1 MNDKICKGRK
11 CFIVSMLFM
20 LTFFFSIGFMEQ
32 SSKADTVNY
41 SEGDFSYQLTQE
53 TKTATLQKYTGI
65 SQSVTIP
72 SRIDWDGASYNVTVI
87 GQNAFRDN
95 TTITSINIPKGVLEI
110 DNYAFYGCSV
120 LSSVKLPTNCQLGKY
135 IFYECDSLNEISI
148 PEGTTSIYDTYPL
161 DDDKEVDQKNDG
173 ACLAGDAIEK
183 ITFESG
189 VTKVPSHL
197 CEGLTQL
204 KIIEWG
210 NVASLGYHAFNRCE
224 SLTTI
229 ELPEKITT
237 LPRLAFGGCK
247 ALTSVTIKGKL
258 TYLGEMAFNNCSKMS
273 KFTLKYPEELKT
285 VYKDVFANCSELTEL
300 PIGKDKTPNL
310 TYIGSRAFRECTI
323 DTVTLPEGLTF
334 IGCSAFAGCKNLKS
348 INIPKSVQHIASNA
362 FMDCEKLD
370 HVVFPEDGKF
380 TVSAADYDGTNRY
393 ENDEDKYSG
402 GLFWGCK
409 SLRSF
414 TIPDS
419 WTAVPGTMFKDCSAL
434 TSVHIPDNVTFIGN
448 SAFGETTNLT
458 SISLPSKLICID
470 GQAFKGCAIRS
481 ISLPNGLTQ
490 IGYQAFQGSELEQVV
505 IPDSVKILG
514 ITNLATEG
522 AFEDCEKM
530 TSVVLGAGLQKL
542 GGSEFQN
549 CTSLV
554 SVDLSKAV
562 NIEEIPPYTFS
573 GCSALEQIVIPSQ
586 IKKIGYGAF
595 SNCTSL
601 KADKVTMSENLQSM
615 AGSVFSG
622 CTSFTELPDLKSMT
636 SIPEYTFSY
645 CTGLVK
651 VEVPDQIQTIGGQA
665 FYNCTNLVAIG
676 LGTGFDGTKL
686 ETWDTYIFYEMHNP
700 STIYTSTK
708 EQADW
713 LTANK
718 TDRYLY
724 SDYTDVK
731 VGKVPENLVIPTPKP
746 KPTPTPL
753 VTPLPTPVPKTTPT
767 PIPTPTQKTS
777 GTPVKTPASNAKPTT
792 APANTNKN
800 PKQAVLKAPVIK
812 KVKAGKKKVSVSWKK
827 SAQSITGYQIQ
838 YSTSA
843 SFKKGKKTITI
854 SGKKKQ
860 SRTIKKLKTKKKYYI
875 RIRTYQVINGKKTVS
890 KWSKTKKFKTK

>member
-1 MNDKICKGRK
+1 M
-11 CFIVSMLFM
+11 
-20 LTFFFSIGFMEQ
+20 
-32 SSKADTVNY
+32 
-41 SEGDFSYQLTQE
+41 
-53 TKTATLQKYTGI
+53 
-65 SQSVTIP
+65 
-72 SRIDWDGASYNVTVI
+72 
-87 GQNAFRDN
+87 
-95 TTITSINIPKGVLEI
+95 
-110 DNYAFYGCSV
+110 
-120 LSSVKLPTNCQLGKY
+120 
-135 IFYECDSLNEISI
+135 
-148 PEGTTSIYDTYPL
+148 
-161 DDDKEVDQKNDG
+161 
-173 ACLAGDAIEK
+173 
-183 ITFESG
+183 
-189 VTKVPSHL
+189 
-197 CEGLTQL
+197 
-204 KIIEWG
+204 
-210 NVASLGYHAFNRCE
+210 
-224 SLTTI
+224 
-229 ELPEKITT
+229 
-237 LPRLAFGGCK
+237 
-247 ALTSVTIKGKL
+247 
-258 TYLGEMAFNNCSKMS
+258 
-273 KFTLKYPEELKT
+273 
-285 VYKDVFANCSELTEL
+285 
-300 PIGKDKTPNL
+300 
-310 TYIGSRAFRECTI
+310 
-323 DTVTLPEGLTF
+323 
-334 IGCSAFAGCKNLKS
+334 
-348 INIPKSVQHIASNA
+348 
-362 FMDCEKLD
+362 
-370 HVVFPEDGKF
+370 
-380 TVSAADYDGTNRY
+380 
-393 ENDEDKYSG
+393 
-402 GLFWGCK
+402 
-409 SLRSF
+409 
-414 TIPDS
+414 
-419 WTAVPGTMFKDCSAL
+419 
-434 TSVHIPDNVTFIGN
+434 
-448 SAFGETTNLT
+448 
-458 SISLPSKLICID
+458 
-470 GQAFKGCAIRS
+470 
-481 ISLPNGLTQ
+481 TQ

-522 AFEDCEKM
+522 AFEDCEKL

-586 IKKIGYGAF
+586 IKKIGYEAF

-651 VEVPDQIQTIGGQA
+651 VEVPDRIQTIGGQA

-700 STIYTSTK
+700 STIYTATK

-746 KPTPTPL
+746 TPTPL
-753 VTPLPTPVPKTTPT
+753 VTPPPTPVPKTTPT

>member
-1 MNDKICKGRK
+1 MNDKIYKGRK

-173 ACLAGDAIEK
+173 ACLAGGSIEK

-204 KIIEWG
+204 KTIEWG

-229 ELPEKITT
+229 ELPE
-237 LPRLAFGGCK
+237 
-247 ALTSVTIKGKL
+247 
-258 TYLGEMAFNNCSKMS
+258 
-273 KFTLKYPEELKT
+273 
-285 VYKDVFANCSELTEL
+285 
-300 PIGKDKTPNL
+300 
-310 TYIGSRAFRECTI
+310 
-323 DTVTLPEGLTF
+323 
-334 IGCSAFAGCKNLKS
+334 
-348 INIPKSVQHIASNA
+348 
-362 FMDCEKLD
+362 
-370 HVVFPEDGKF
+370 
-380 TVSAADYDGTNRY
+380 
-393 ENDEDKYSG
+393 
-402 GLFWGCK
+402 
-409 SLRSF
+409 
-414 TIPDS
+414 
-419 WTAVPGTMFKDCSAL
+419 
-434 TSVHIPDNVTFIGN
+434 
-448 SAFGETTNLT
+448 
-458 SISLPSKLICID
+458 KLICID

-522 AFEDCEKM
+522 AFEDCEKL

-651 VEVPDQIQTIGGQA
+651 VEVPDRIQTIGGQA

-700 STIYTSTK
+700 STIYTATK

-746 KPTPTPL
+746 TPTPL
-753 VTPLPTPVPKTTPT
+753 VTPPPTPVPKTTPT

>member
-1 MNDKICKGRK
+1 MKLRKEMVKVNDKIYKGRK

-173 ACLAGDAIEK
+173 ACLAGGSIEK

-204 KIIEWG
+204 KTIEWG

-229 ELPEKITT
+229 ELPE
-237 LPRLAFGGCK
+237 
-247 ALTSVTIKGKL
+247 
-258 TYLGEMAFNNCSKMS
+258 
-273 KFTLKYPEELKT
+273 
-285 VYKDVFANCSELTEL
+285 
-300 PIGKDKTPNL
+300 
-310 TYIGSRAFRECTI
+310 
-323 DTVTLPEGLTF
+323 
-334 IGCSAFAGCKNLKS
+334 
-348 INIPKSVQHIASNA
+348 
-362 FMDCEKLD
+362 
-370 HVVFPEDGKF
+370 
-380 TVSAADYDGTNRY
+380 
-393 ENDEDKYSG
+393 
-402 GLFWGCK
+402 
-409 SLRSF
+409 
-414 TIPDS
+414 
-419 WTAVPGTMFKDCSAL
+419 
-434 TSVHIPDNVTFIGN
+434 
-448 SAFGETTNLT
+448 
-458 SISLPSKLICID
+458 KLICID

-522 AFEDCEKM
+522 AFEDCEKL

-651 VEVPDQIQTIGGQA
+651 VEVPDRIQTIGGQA

-700 STIYTSTK
+700 STIYTATK

-746 KPTPTPL
+746 TPTPL
-753 VTPLPTPVPKTTPT
+753 VTPPPTPVPKTTPT

>member
-1 MNDKICKGRK
+1 MNDKVCKGRK

-173 ACLAGDAIEK
+173 ACLAGGSIEK

-204 KIIEWG
+204 KTIEWG

-229 ELPEKITT
+229 ELPE
-237 LPRLAFGGCK
+237 
-247 ALTSVTIKGKL
+247 
-258 TYLGEMAFNNCSKMS
+258 
-273 KFTLKYPEELKT
+273 
-285 VYKDVFANCSELTEL
+285 
-300 PIGKDKTPNL
+300 
-310 TYIGSRAFRECTI
+310 
-323 DTVTLPEGLTF
+323 
-334 IGCSAFAGCKNLKS
+334 
-348 INIPKSVQHIASNA
+348 
-362 FMDCEKLD
+362 
-370 HVVFPEDGKF
+370 
-380 TVSAADYDGTNRY
+380 
-393 ENDEDKYSG
+393 
-402 GLFWGCK
+402 
-409 SLRSF
+409 
-414 TIPDS
+414 
-419 WTAVPGTMFKDCSAL
+419 
-434 TSVHIPDNVTFIGN
+434 
-448 SAFGETTNLT
+448 
-458 SISLPSKLICID
+458 KLICID

-522 AFEDCEKM
+522 AFEDCEKL

-651 VEVPDQIQTIGGQA
+651 VEVPDRIQTIGGQA

-700 STIYTSTK
+700 STIYTATK

-746 KPTPTPL
+746 TPTPL
-753 VTPLPTPVPKTTPT
+753 VTPPPTPVPKTTPT

-777 GTPVKTPASNAKPTT
+777 GTPVKTSASNAKPTT

>member
-110 DNYAFYGCSV
+110 DNYAFYGCSA

-173 ACLAGDAIEK
+173 ACLAGGSIEK

-204 KIIEWG
+204 KTIEWG

-229 ELPEKITT
+229 ELPE
-237 LPRLAFGGCK
+237 
-247 ALTSVTIKGKL
+247 
-258 TYLGEMAFNNCSKMS
+258 
-273 KFTLKYPEELKT
+273 
-285 VYKDVFANCSELTEL
+285 
-300 PIGKDKTPNL
+300 
-310 TYIGSRAFRECTI
+310 
-323 DTVTLPEGLTF
+323 
-334 IGCSAFAGCKNLKS
+334 
-348 INIPKSVQHIASNA
+348 
-362 FMDCEKLD
+362 
-370 HVVFPEDGKF
+370 
-380 TVSAADYDGTNRY
+380 
-393 ENDEDKYSG
+393 
-402 GLFWGCK
+402 
-409 SLRSF
+409 
-414 TIPDS
+414 
-419 WTAVPGTMFKDCSAL
+419 
-434 TSVHIPDNVTFIGN
+434 
-448 SAFGETTNLT
+448 
-458 SISLPSKLICID
+458 KLICID

-522 AFEDCEKM
+522 AFEDCEKL

-651 VEVPDQIQTIGGQA
+651 VEVPDRIQTIGGQA

-700 STIYTSTK
+700 STIYTATR

-731 VGKVPENLVIPTPKP
+731 IGKVPENLVIPTPKP
-746 KPTPTPL
+746 TPTPL
-753 VTPLPTPVPKTTPT
+753 VTPPPTPVPKTTPT

>member
-1 MNDKICKGRK
+1 MNDKVCKGRK

-204 KIIEWG
+204 KTIEWG

-229 ELPEKITT
+229 ELPE
-237 LPRLAFGGCK
+237 
-247 ALTSVTIKGKL
+247 
-258 TYLGEMAFNNCSKMS
+258 
-273 KFTLKYPEELKT
+273 
-285 VYKDVFANCSELTEL
+285 
-300 PIGKDKTPNL
+300 
-310 TYIGSRAFRECTI
+310 
-323 DTVTLPEGLTF
+323 
-334 IGCSAFAGCKNLKS
+334 
-348 INIPKSVQHIASNA
+348 
-362 FMDCEKLD
+362 
-370 HVVFPEDGKF
+370 
-380 TVSAADYDGTNRY
+380 
-393 ENDEDKYSG
+393 
-402 GLFWGCK
+402 
-409 SLRSF
+409 
-414 TIPDS
+414 
-419 WTAVPGTMFKDCSAL
+419 
-434 TSVHIPDNVTFIGN
+434 
-448 SAFGETTNLT
+448 
-458 SISLPSKLICID
+458 KLICID

-522 AFEDCEKM
+522 AFEDCEKL

-586 IKKIGYGAF
+586 IKKIGYEAF

-651 VEVPDQIQTIGGQA
+651 VEVPDRIQTIGGQA

-700 STIYTSTK
+700 STIYTATK

-746 KPTPTPL
+746 TPTPL
-753 VTPLPTPVPKTTPT
+753 VTPPPTPVPKTTPT

>member
-173 ACLAGDAIEK
+173 ACLAGGAIEK

-197 CEGLTQL
+197 CEGLIQL
-204 KIIEWG
+204 KTIEWG

-229 ELPEKITT
+229 ELPE
-237 LPRLAFGGCK
+237 
-247 ALTSVTIKGKL
+247 
-258 TYLGEMAFNNCSKMS
+258 
-273 KFTLKYPEELKT
+273 
-285 VYKDVFANCSELTEL
+285 
-300 PIGKDKTPNL
+300 
-310 TYIGSRAFRECTI
+310 
-323 DTVTLPEGLTF
+323 
-334 IGCSAFAGCKNLKS
+334 
-348 INIPKSVQHIASNA
+348 
-362 FMDCEKLD
+362 
-370 HVVFPEDGKF
+370 
-380 TVSAADYDGTNRY
+380 
-393 ENDEDKYSG
+393 
-402 GLFWGCK
+402 
-409 SLRSF
+409 
-414 TIPDS
+414 
-419 WTAVPGTMFKDCSAL
+419 
-434 TSVHIPDNVTFIGN
+434 
-448 SAFGETTNLT
+448 
-458 SISLPSKLICID
+458 KLICID

-522 AFEDCEKM
+522 AFEDCEKL

-586 IKKIGYGAF
+586 IKKIGYEAF

-651 VEVPDQIQTIGGQA
+651 VEVPDRIQTIGGQA

-700 STIYTSTK
+700 STIYTATK

-746 KPTPTPL
+746 TPTPL
-753 VTPLPTPVPKTTPT
+753 VTPPPTPVPKTTPT

>member
-1 MNDKICKGRK
+1 MNDKVCKGRK

-204 KIIEWG
+204 KTIEWG

-229 ELPEKITT
+229 ELPE
-237 LPRLAFGGCK
+237 
-247 ALTSVTIKGKL
+247 
-258 TYLGEMAFNNCSKMS
+258 
-273 KFTLKYPEELKT
+273 
-285 VYKDVFANCSELTEL
+285 
-300 PIGKDKTPNL
+300 
-310 TYIGSRAFRECTI
+310 
-323 DTVTLPEGLTF
+323 
-334 IGCSAFAGCKNLKS
+334 
-348 INIPKSVQHIASNA
+348 
-362 FMDCEKLD
+362 
-370 HVVFPEDGKF
+370 
-380 TVSAADYDGTNRY
+380 
-393 ENDEDKYSG
+393 
-402 GLFWGCK
+402 
-409 SLRSF
+409 
-414 TIPDS
+414 
-419 WTAVPGTMFKDCSAL
+419 
-434 TSVHIPDNVTFIGN
+434 
-448 SAFGETTNLT
+448 
-458 SISLPSKLICID
+458 KLICID

-522 AFEDCEKM
+522 AFEDCEKL

-586 IKKIGYGAF
+586 IKKIGYEAF

-651 VEVPDQIQTIGGQA
+651 VEVPDRIQTIGGQA

-700 STIYTSTK
+700 STIYTATK

-746 KPTPTPL
+746 TPTPL
-753 VTPLPTPVPKTTPT
+753 VTPPPTPVPKTTPT

-875 RIRTYQVINGKKTVS
+875 RIRTYQIINGKKTVS

>member
-95 TTITSINIPKGVLEI
+95 TKITSINIPKGVLEI

-173 ACLAGDAIEK
+173 ACLAGGSIEK

-204 KIIEWG
+204 KTIEWG

-229 ELPEKITT
+229 ELPE
-237 LPRLAFGGCK
+237 
-247 ALTSVTIKGKL
+247 
-258 TYLGEMAFNNCSKMS
+258 
-273 KFTLKYPEELKT
+273 
-285 VYKDVFANCSELTEL
+285 
-300 PIGKDKTPNL
+300 
-310 TYIGSRAFRECTI
+310 
-323 DTVTLPEGLTF
+323 
-334 IGCSAFAGCKNLKS
+334 
-348 INIPKSVQHIASNA
+348 
-362 FMDCEKLD
+362 
-370 HVVFPEDGKF
+370 
-380 TVSAADYDGTNRY
+380 
-393 ENDEDKYSG
+393 
-402 GLFWGCK
+402 
-409 SLRSF
+409 
-414 TIPDS
+414 
-419 WTAVPGTMFKDCSAL
+419 
-434 TSVHIPDNVTFIGN
+434 
-448 SAFGETTNLT
+448 
-458 SISLPSKLICID
+458 KLICID

-522 AFEDCEKM
+522 AFEDCEKL

-651 VEVPDQIQTIGGQA
+651 VEVPDRIQTIGGQA

-700 STIYTSTK
+700 STIYTATK

-746 KPTPTPL
+746 TPTPL
-753 VTPLPTPVPKTTPT
+753 VTPPPTPVPKTTPT
-767 PIPTPTQKTS
+767 PKPTPTQKTS
-777 GTPVKTPASNAKPTT
+777 GTPVKTSASNAKPTT

-843 SFKKGKKTITI
+843 SFKKRKKTITI
-854 SGKKKQ
+854 PGKKKQ

>member
-1 MNDKICKGRK
+1 MNDKVCKGRK

-173 ACLAGDAIEK
+173 ACLAGGSIEK

-197 CEGLTQL
+197 CEGLTRL
-204 KIIEWG
+204 KTIEWG

-229 ELPEKITT
+229 ELPE
-237 LPRLAFGGCK
+237 
-247 ALTSVTIKGKL
+247 
-258 TYLGEMAFNNCSKMS
+258 
-273 KFTLKYPEELKT
+273 
-285 VYKDVFANCSELTEL
+285 
-300 PIGKDKTPNL
+300 
-310 TYIGSRAFRECTI
+310 
-323 DTVTLPEGLTF
+323 
-334 IGCSAFAGCKNLKS
+334 
-348 INIPKSVQHIASNA
+348 
-362 FMDCEKLD
+362 
-370 HVVFPEDGKF
+370 
-380 TVSAADYDGTNRY
+380 
-393 ENDEDKYSG
+393 
-402 GLFWGCK
+402 
-409 SLRSF
+409 
-414 TIPDS
+414 
-419 WTAVPGTMFKDCSAL
+419 
-434 TSVHIPDNVTFIGN
+434 
-448 SAFGETTNLT
+448 
-458 SISLPSKLICID
+458 KLICID

-522 AFEDCEKM
+522 AFEDCEKL

-651 VEVPDQIQTIGGQA
+651 VEVPDRIQTIGGQA

-700 STIYTSTK
+700 STIYTATK

-731 VGKVPENLVIPTPKP
+731 VGKVPENLVIPTP
-746 KPTPTPL
+746 TPL
-753 VTPLPTPVPKTTPT
+753 VTPPPTPVPKTTPT
-767 PIPTPTQKTS
+767 PKPTPTQKTS

-854 SGKKKQ
+854 LGKKKQ

>member
-204 KIIEWG
+204 KTIEWG

-380 TVSAADYDGTNRY
+380 TVSAEDYDGTNRY

-470 GQAFKGCAIRS
+470 GQAF
-481 ISLPNGLTQ
+481 
-490 IGYQAFQGSELEQVV
+490 
-505 IPDSVKILG
+505 
-514 ITNLATEG
+514 
-522 AFEDCEKM
+522 
-530 TSVVLGAGLQKL
+530 
-542 GGSEFQN
+542 
-549 CTSLV
+549 
-554 SVDLSKAV
+554 
-562 NIEEIPPYTFS
+562 
-573 GCSALEQIVIPSQ
+573 
-586 IKKIGYGAF
+586 
-595 SNCTSL
+595 
-601 KADKVTMSENLQSM
+601 
-615 AGSVFSG
+615 
-622 CTSFTELPDLKSMT
+622 
-636 SIPEYTFSY
+636 
-645 CTGLVK
+645 
-651 VEVPDQIQTIGGQA
+651 
-665 FYNCTNLVAIG
+665 YNCTNLVAIG

-700 STIYTSTK
+700 STIYTATK

-731 VGKVPENLVIPTPKP
+731 IGKVPENLVIPTPTPKP

-753 VTPLPTPVPKTTPT
+753 VTPPPTPVPKTTPT

-854 SGKKKQ
+854 PGKKKQ